1 MAQLE
6 HINVTVADPKK
17 MAGTLHTLFG
27 WEIRWE
33 GEAMNG
39 AGYTVHVGTDTTYL
53 ALYSGTTDHPT
64 QLEGASY
71 NRLSGLNHI
80 GVVVEDLDATEAKVK
95 ALGYKP
101 GNHADYEPGRR
112 FYFTDE
118 NDIEIEVVCYDS

>member
-17 MAGTLHTLFG
+17 MAVTLHTLFG

-33 GEAMNG
+33 GEALGG

-64 QLEGASY
+64 PLEGSSY

-80 GVVVEDLDATEAKVK
+80 GVVVDDLDAVEAKVIS
-95 ALGYKP
+95 LGYKP
-101 GNHADYEPGRR
+101 ESHADYEPGRR
-112 FYFTDE
+112 FYFTEE
-118 NDIEIEVVCYDS
+118 NNIEIEVICYDT